1 MQDTTRSSPPERR
14 EGGELFLDIPSYR
27 AIEIYL
33 HPIFRDQSRKR
44 PRVPDSVNAWIVA
57 HGEIGGIWPESL
69 NSTIV

>member
-14 EGGELFLDIPSYR
+14 EENFSLTSPLIGL
-27 AIEIYL
+27 IEIYL
-33 HPIFRDQSRKR
+33 HPIFRINPRKR